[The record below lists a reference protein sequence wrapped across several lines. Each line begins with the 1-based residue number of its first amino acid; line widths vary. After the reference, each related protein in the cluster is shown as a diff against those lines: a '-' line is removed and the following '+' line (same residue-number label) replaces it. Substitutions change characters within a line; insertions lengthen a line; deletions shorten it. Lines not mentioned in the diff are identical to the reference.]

1 MIIII
6 SLLLRILVT
15 KIENSMAIN
24 PVHAKTL
31 PKTKLMKKKMRNKTV
46 ISTRNMLLNLYL
58 TWERALEI
66 NQWPNNTQSFLV
78 LVMQFLCNMIPR
90 GYEVVTVWP
99 LETLNLVNLLQLKPP
114 LFGCLIKNPLKH
126 IAGTVSDQFWRQ
138 FRAQIVQVGTAAM
151 RGWVVTF

>member
-1 MIIII
+1 
-6 SLLLRILVT
+6 
-15 KIENSMAIN
+15 MANN
-24 PVHAKTL
+24 PVNAKTL
-31 PKTKLMKKKMRNKTV
+31 PKTKLMKKKTRNKTV
-46 ISTRNMLLNLYL
+46 TSTRNMLLNLYL

-114 LFGCLIKNPLKH
+114 LFGCWIKNPLKH
-126 IAGTVSDQFWRQ
+126 IAGTVSDQFWRR
-138 FRAQIVQVGTAAM
+138 FRAQIVQVGTPVM
-151 RGWVVTF
+151 RG